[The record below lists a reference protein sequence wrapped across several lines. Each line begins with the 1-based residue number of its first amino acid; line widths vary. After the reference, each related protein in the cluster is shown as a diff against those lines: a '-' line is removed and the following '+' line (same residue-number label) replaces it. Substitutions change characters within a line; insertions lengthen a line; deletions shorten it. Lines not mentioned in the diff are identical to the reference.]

1 MSNVFDYDE
10 TTIEIT
16 DYTDLDDSVK
26 TIIVTAVTET
36 LFFELSGGATGQ
48 VLSKES
54 DNDEEFIWADNIN
67 SITQK
72 IVIQNDVPYIGARI
86 GDAYLEITKNINTI
100 EYIPLIYLRVDD
112 TLSNTSENPVQNKV
126 IYAALLEKQDK
137 LTIAQ
142 LAAVNSGITSAKVAQ
157 IDENTQEIDNLK
169 NSPDVVDIV
178 ASYAA
183 LLQKYPENTSTTLG
197 NQDIVRVLTD
207 ETHDNKS
214 SYYQWNKPTHTWSYI
229 GSIDNY
235 VPTTRTIAGI
245 DLQDNITKNEL
256 ADALGIS
263 PDLNIK
269 NGIGQFSLQQKISE
283 DNIKNPRATGLGAI
297 AFGGFRGDKP
307 NGIPDEEDRSTVAE
321 GIQSFA
327 FGAGTYAHGNW
338 SVAGG
343 KDSDAYQQGSVV
355 IGGACQAGMTEE
367 EFDNYY
373 GRVVQIGFID
383 RPEIYGEVL
392 VPLYQNFY
400 NVPIKLY
407 RIDNYT
413 GDAGQNSAELR
424 YTDGRDIYIYYKVQW
439 DEITSSIK
447 GYSYAGTTPS
457 RELSLTFI
465 DDVLRPYASS
475 YSQTFA
481 VNSENKALGKYSS
494 AFGSN
499 TIAKHKA
506 QLVGGMN
513 NDNKEDTLLE
523 IGNGTDKNNRSN
535 AFEVTKDGVA
545 RAYGTPVGDYD
556 LTPKSYVDAA
566 DMLKVD
572 KTITIAGIDLQD
584 NITKS
589 ELLSAL
595 NVADGAQ
602 VNVLDGV
609 KDSNGNDLTITNK
622 KVQLSKSAVG
632 LSNVVNTGDSDTPIS
647 GGTTKFT
654 TGGAFTEFAKKV
666 DKTTTIAGIALS
678 GNISAQSLTDALIY
692 MNTTT
697 DLDYV
702 MGE

>member
-1 MSNVFDYDE
+1 MGNKLRSPTQIGHLLLSDSSTDDYLYVQGNP
-10 TTIEIT
+10 IT
-16 DYTDLDDSVK
+16 GESSIDLSDYVQK
-26 TIIVTAVTET
+26 T
-36 LFFELSGGATGQ
+36 Q
-48 VLSKES
+48 
-54 DNDEEFIWADNIN
+54 
-67 SITQK
+67 
-72 IVIQNDVPYIGARI
+72 
-86 GDAYLEITKNINTI
+86 
-100 EYIPLIYLRVDD
+100 
-112 TLSNTSENPVQNKV
+112 
-126 IYAALLEKQDK
+126 
-137 LTIAQ
+137 TIA
-142 LAAVNSGITSAKVAQ
+142 
-157 IDENTQEIDNLK
+157 D
-169 NSPDVVDIV
+169 
-178 ASYAA
+178 
-183 LLQKYPENTSTTLG
+183 
-197 NQDIVRVLTD
+197 
-207 ETHDNKS
+207 
-214 SYYQWNKPTHTWSYI
+214 
-229 GSIDNY
+229 
-235 VPTTRTIAGI
+235 I
-245 DLQDNITKNEL
+245 DLQDNITKQEL
-256 ADALGIS
+256 SDALGIS

-392 VPLYQNFY
+392 VPLYQNFH

-457 RELSLTFI
+457 IELSLTFI

-545 RAYGTPVGDYD
+545 RAYGTVQGNNDLIPKGYADNNYAPISSSVMRANTWRGKNLGTVVTDEQIAAIRGGTFEDLFIGDFWFIGNRVWRIADMDYFYNVGDILFMKHHLVIIPDVYIGESIMNEDATTNKGYYYSYMRNTGLNNAKNIINSAFGNLVQTHRDFFTNDVSNGRPVGGNWYD
-556 LTPKSYVDAA
+556 STVELMNEIMVYGCHIRAA
-566 DMLKVD
+566 MGTGAIVPTNYTTAKKQLSIFRLNPTLLNQRKGLWLRDIVS
-572 KTITIAGIDLQD
+572 
-584 NITKS
+584 S
-589 ELLSAL
+589 ELFAHISYSGAASAETA
-595 NVADGAQ
+595 NA
-602 VNVLDGV
+602 
-609 KDSNGNDLTITNK
+609 S
-622 KVQLSKSAVG
+622 
-632 LSNVVNTGDSDTPIS
+632 NTG
-647 GGTTKFT
+647 
-654 TGGAFTEFAKKV
+654 
-666 DKTTTIAGIALS
+666 
-678 GNISAQSLTDALIY
+678 IY
-692 MNTTT
+692 P
-697 DLDYV
+697 YFII
-702 MGE
+702 G

>member
-1 MSNVFDYDE
+1 MGNKLRSPTQIGHLLLSDSSTDDYLYVQG
-10 TTIEIT
+10 IPIT
-16 DYTDLDDSVK
+16 GESSID
-26 TIIVTAVTET
+26 
-36 LFFELSGGATGQ
+36 LSGY
-48 VLSKES
+48 V
-54 DNDEEFIWADNIN
+54 
-67 SITQK
+67 QK
-72 IVIQNDVPYIGARI
+72 
-86 GDAYLEITKNINTI
+86 
-100 EYIPLIYLRVDD
+100 
-112 TLSNTSENPVQNKV
+112 
-126 IYAALLEKQDK
+126 
-137 LTIAQ
+137 
-142 LAAVNSGITSAKVAQ
+142 
-157 IDENTQEIDNLK
+157 
-169 NSPDVVDIV
+169 
-178 ASYAA
+178 
-183 LLQKYPENTSTTLG
+183 TT
-197 NQDIVRVLTD
+197 
-207 ETHDNKS
+207 
-214 SYYQWNKPTHTWSYI
+214 
-229 GSIDNY
+229 
-235 VPTTRTIAGI
+235 TIAGI

-263 PDLNIK
+263 PDLNIE

-457 RELSLTFI
+457 IELSLTFI
-465 DDVLRPYASS
+465 DDALRPYASS

-481 VNSENKALGKYSS
+481 ANSENKALGKYSS

-545 RAYGTPVGDYD
+545 RAYGTVQGNNDLIPKGYADNNYAPISSVMHANTWRGKKLGTVVTDEQIAAIRDGTFKDLFIGDYWFINNRAWRIADMDYFYNVGDDPFMKHHLVIIPDKRLYD
-556 LTPKSYVDAA
+556 TVMNNALTTSGGY
-566 DMLKVD
+566 
-572 KTITIAGIDLQD
+572 AGSKMRI
-584 NITKS
+584 
-589 ELLSAL
+589 EGL
-595 NVADGAQ
+595 NVAKNIIDSAFGSLVKTHRDFFTNAVTDGRPSGGAWF
-602 VNVLDGV
+602 
-609 KDSNGNDLTITNK
+609 DSTVELMNEIMVYGCHIRAAMGTGAIIPTNYTTAK
-622 KVQLSKSAVG
+622 KQLSIFRLNPTLLNQRTGLWLRDIVSSNYFAHVSYSGAASAE
-632 LSNVVNTGDSDTPIS
+632 SANQSDT
-647 GGTTKFT
+647 
-654 TGGAFTEFAKKV
+654 
-666 DKTTTIAGIALS
+666 
-678 GNISAQSLTDALIY
+678 
-692 MNTTT
+692 
-697 DLDYV
+697 YV
-702 MGE
+702 YPYFVIG